1 MNSYLRCD
9 LYTGGGEAMPTV
21 FGFEA
26 FGLVEDGGGGTV
38 AVCGTAAVGGGAG
51 AAAGGTD

>member
-1 MNSYLRCD
+1 MFFSQKSFPSTNYLRCD

-26 FGLVEDGGGGTV
+26 FCLVEGGGGGTV
-38 AVCGTAAVGGGAG
+38 VVCGTAAVGG
-51 AAAGGTD
+51 